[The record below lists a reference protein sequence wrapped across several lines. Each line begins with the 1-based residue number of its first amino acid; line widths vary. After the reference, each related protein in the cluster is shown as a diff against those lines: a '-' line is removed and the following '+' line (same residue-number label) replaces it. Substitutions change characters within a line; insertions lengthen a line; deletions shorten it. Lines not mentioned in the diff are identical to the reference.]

1 MSTLKVGTIQDHANG
16 NNALVINSSGVV
28 TTPARPAFRVVRS
41 VDQAIADNTTTVI
54 QLNTKSG
61 NSELFDIG
69 GYFNTSNYRYIPQVA
84 GYYSITLGTLLES
97 PNYQFATIRKNGA
110 NQFGN
115 RAWSESGI
123 FSTGQVTG
131 VIHLNGSS
139 DYIDATVYHN
149 AGSSKNLRGLD
160 GGIETTYMCGYLIG

>member
-1 MSTLKVGTIQDHANG
+1 MASTLKVQNIAHTGGTA
-16 NNALVINSSGVV
+16 ALVINSGGVV

-149 AGSSKNLRGLD
+149 AGSSKNIRGLD
-160 GGIETTYMCGYLIG
+160 AGLSFTYFCGYLIG